1 VRIDNEDLSIS
12 AAPNV
17 PVESL
22 SPPDSESH
30 AAPPVARTVSGE
42 MEAVALPSR
51 TTPRSE
57 SPAPSGPEI
66 EIDPG
71 SEMSPSAY
79 RTIVGAATRAAAS
92 PVSEPIP
99 SDLRRP
105 VFKSTWLLLMV
116 LFVVGGVIIARWR
129 DIAVVFH

>member
-1 VRIDNEDLSIS
+1 L

-17 PVESL
+17 PVDSVSPADPES
-22 SPPDSESH
+22 D
-30 AAPPVARTVSGE
+30 AAPPVARTLSGE

-57 SPAPSGPEI
+57 PPAPSGPEI

-71 SEMSPSAY
+71 SELSPSAY
-79 RTIVGAATRAAAS
+79 RAIVDAAAKAAAR

-99 SDLRRP
+99 SALRRP
-105 VFKSTWLLLMV
+105 VFKVSWLVLMV

-129 DIAVVFH
+129 ELAIVFR